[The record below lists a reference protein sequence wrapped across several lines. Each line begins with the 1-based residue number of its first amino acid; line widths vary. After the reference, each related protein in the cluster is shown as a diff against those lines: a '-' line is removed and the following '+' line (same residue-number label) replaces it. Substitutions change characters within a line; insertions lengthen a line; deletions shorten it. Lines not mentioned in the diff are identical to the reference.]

1 MLVVKTGIMSGQTF
15 GGKATSF
22 DYRNIGAVE
31 VRTGFSQGEMQITN
45 PSMPSS
51 QAIAIKTK

>member
-1 MLVVKTGIMSGQTF
+1 MSGQTF

-31 VRTGFSQGEMQITN
+31 VRAGFSQGEMQITN